1 MATKKRPA
9 STGTRKLAV
18 KKETLVD
25 LSVKNAGPKGGY
37 DTWKV
42 GGLTSTMCNQ
52 VKVK

>member
-1 MATKKRPA
+1 MATTKKAAPR
-9 STGTRKLAV
+9 TRKLAV
-18 KKETLVD
+18 KKDTLVD
-25 LSVKNAGPKGGY
+25 LSVKKAGPKGGY